1 MRPTSG
7 TLAGFAT
14 AAALGLLA
22 TGCIDTSIK
31 VGAVLPLTG
40 VDQVYGEAIH
50 KGVQLAYD
58 EIGKDRSRETPIEL
72 TVVDSESV
80 PETAKERLDEVYGNG
95 ALAVI
100 GGVTPDEATAMIAV
114 ADSYDRVLLSPSASS
129 PALTGVS
136 RNFYRIWPSDYS
148 AANRMA
154 SFASDTLALETV
166 VVIVER
172 AFGQGIQGVFQE
184 AFEGAGGKVLE
195 SIELPELRDPKG
207 KHRDFTGDF
216 RGIVEAVM
224 SLDPDGVYLAAF
236 AKATSAAILE
246 LRKQGYE
253 GQILTTSA
261 FTTSA
266 IADTGQAAEGVVLT
280 QIFFELDSEHAHVR
294 KFVEGFEKKYG
305 EMPDLY
311 AAHGYDAML
320 VMATAVEGRPALA
333 GEVHK
338 GLRDAVKEFPGVT
351 GSIQFDERGDVQKFP
366 RVYVIGED
374 LDLFDYNERVQ
385 RQKDELRRKREE
397 LRRRLEQIQREAGNG
412 G

>member
-1 MRPTSG
+1 MRPTLR

-14 AAALGLLA
+14 TAALGLLVA
-22 TGCIDTSIK
+22 GCIDKTVQ

-40 VDQVYGEAIH
+40 VDEVYGEAIH
-50 KGVQLAYD
+50 KGIDLAYD
-58 EIGKDRSRETPIEL
+58 DIRKESRKTPIEL

-80 PETAKERLDEVYGNG
+80 PEKAKERLKELYGDG

-100 GGVTPDEATAMIAV
+100 GGVTSEEAKAMVQV
-114 ADSYDRVLLSPSASS
+114 ADDYDRVLLSPSASS
-129 PALTGVS
+129 PDLTGVS

-154 SFASDTLALETV
+154 AFASDNLKLKTV

-172 AFGQGIQGVFQE
+172 TFGQGIQSVFE
-184 AFEGAGGKVLE
+184 NAFTTAGGQVMD
-195 SIELPELRDPKG
+195 SIELPPGTIDYV
-207 KHRDFTGDF
+207 
-216 RGIVEAVM
+216 GIVERVIT
-224 SLDPDGVYLAAF
+224 LEPDGVYLAAF
-236 AKATSAAILE
+236 ASATGAMIRE
-246 LRKQGYE
+246 LRKQGYDGE
-253 GQILTTSA
+253 ILTTSA

-266 IADTGQAAEGVVLT
+266 IADTGEAASDVVLT

-294 KFVEGFEKKYG
+294 KFVEGFEAKYG
-305 EMPDLY
+305 EQPDLY
-311 AAHGYDAML
+311 AAHGYDAMMVL
-320 VMATAVEGRPALA
+320 AAAVEGRPALA
-333 GEVHK
+333 GEIHK
-338 GLRDAVKEFPGVT
+338 GLRDEIKEFPGVT

-374 LDLFDYNERVQ
+374 LALFDYNERIQ

-397 LRRRLEQIQREAGNG
+397 LRRRLEQLHREAGKG